1 MSVQLEGFDN
11 LKAMYDEDVNF
22 GKIWELC
29 KTGRHEDYFLQDG
42 FLFKGVLLCIPKC
55 SLKEY
60 IIKELHSGGLG
71 GHFGRD
77 KTIGLVKEKYF
88 WPTIYR
94 DVTHYV
100 KRCRICQTC
109 KGQSQNTG
117 AYTPLPPPKSP
128 WQDVSMDF
136 VVGLPRTQRGNDSIF
151 VVVDRFSKMAHFI
164 SCKKTMDASYIASL
178 YFNEVVKHHG
188 VPKSIVSD
196 RDTKF
201 LSHFWKH
208 LWNRIGTS
216 LLYSSAYHL
225 QTDGQ
230 TEVVN
235 RTLGNLLRGLAAK
248 RPKQWDLILPQA
260 EFSYNS
266 VINRSTGKSP
276 FEIVYG
282 QAPTHYLDLAPIPNS
297 SLSNKKAEDFVSTMN
312 KIHDEVRKKLEQS
325 NAKYKEATNKH
336 RRVKTFHEGDLVWV
350 YLKNE
355 RFPVGSYNKL
365 KERKIG
371 PCQILTKIND
381 NAYKIDLPPNIRT
394 HPTFNVRDLS
404 EYHGEL
410 ESDSWASAF
419 SPRENDAVL

>member
-55 SLKEY
+55 SLREY

-77 KTIGLVKEKYF
+77 KTVGLVKEKYF

-188 VPKSIVSD
+188 VPM
-196 RDTKF
+196 
-201 LSHFWKH
+201 
-208 LWNRIGTS
+208 
-216 LLYSSAYHL
+216 
-225 QTDGQ
+225 
-230 TEVVN
+230 
-235 RTLGNLLRGLAAK
+235 TLF
-248 RPKQWDLILPQA
+248 QC
-260 EFSYNS
+260 
-266 VINRSTGKSP
+266 
-276 FEIVYG
+276 
-282 QAPTHYLDLAPIPNS
+282 
-297 SLSNKKAEDFVSTMN
+297 
-312 KIHDEVRKKLEQS
+312 
-325 NAKYKEATNKH
+325 
-336 RRVKTFHEGDLVWV
+336 
-350 YLKNE
+350 
-355 RFPVGSYNKL
+355 SYNKL